1 MVVGEEQQHLEA
13 HATEKSYQHARAPA
27 RRPPTAENRA
37 SALAGVARTAVAAV
51 AAVATAEAGGAAG
64 ARGAGG

>member
-37 SALAGVARTAVAAV
+37 SALAGVARTAVATAAV

-64 ARGAGG
+64 G